1 MQELFTR
8 AVLGVIAQGK
18 PSMGTSTCAYRGAG
32 DTKCAVGFLIEDD
45 FLPPDLNEDA
55 GLADNEEIWE
65 AVLASNPDL
74 APQLGPEARRMLEK
88 LQNAHDN
95 AALDTPFVATFIRRA
110 RKIADEYNLEMPH
123 AYA

>member
-18 PSMGTSTCAYRGAG
+18 PSMTDVSCAYRGPNG
-32 DTKCAVGFLIEDD
+32 TKCAVGFLIEDD

-65 AVLASNPDL
+65 AILVSNPDL

-95 AALDTPFVATFIRRA
+95 AALDTPFVASFIHRA
-110 RKIADEYNLEMPH
+110 RKLADEYNLEMPH
-123 AYA
+123 ADA